1 MKAMVIDSFG
11 GVDMLK
17 MADVD
22 MPKPKDNEVLIQI
35 EYTAVNPVDWKIREG
50 LLKSRMPHE
59 FPLILGWDASGI
71 IRETGK
77 NVRNLKVGDEV
88 FAYCRKPIIKE
99 GTYAEFICFD
109 AAHVA
114 RKPKNINFAQAAAI
128 PLVALTA
135 WQALFDF
142 AGLKKDQSILIHAG
156 SGGVGSFAIQFAK
169 HIGAKVF
176 TTCSESNHAYVK
188 KLGADFCIDY
198 KKENFVQKVQELA
211 SGKIDV
217 VFDTIGGKTLRE
229 SLDILKPGGC
239 IVSIVEQIG
248 GELASKNKIRAGYV
262 FVRPDG
268 QQLEEIARLIDQGKI
283 QAPDIQEMG
292 LNEAA
297 KAQEKSKE
305 GHTKGKI
312 VLKVE
317 HKG

>member
-11 GVDMLK
+11 GVDVLK
-17 MADVD
+17 MTEVET
-22 MPKPKDNEVLIQI
+22 PKPKDNEVLIQI
-35 EYTAVNPVDWKIREG
+35 EFTAVNPVDWKIREG

-59 FPLILGWDASGI
+59 FPLIPGWDASGI
-71 IRETGK
+71 IKDVGK
-77 NVRNLKVGDEV
+77 NVRNFRVGDEV

-109 AAHVA
+109 ASQVA
-114 RKPKNINFAQAAAI
+114 RKPKNISFAQSAAI

-142 AGLKKDQSILIHAG
+142 AGLKQGQSVLIHAG

-176 TTCSESNHAYVK
+176 TTCSEANHPYVK

-198 KKENFVQKVQELA
+198 NKENFASKVQELA
-211 SGKIDV
+211 NGKIDV
-217 VFDTIGGKTLRE
+217 VFDTVGGKTLRE
-229 SLDILKPGGC
+229 SIAVLKPGGC
-239 IVSIVEQIG
+239 LVSIVEQVSH
-248 GELASKNKIRAGYV
+248 EQADKNKIRTGYV

-283 QAPDIQEMG
+283 QAPDIQEMN
-292 LNEAA
+292 LADAA

-312 VLKVE
+312 VLKVGN
-317 HKG
+317 K